1 MAVTRKSK
9 VFVCGGA
16 GFIGSHLVE
25 RLLADGHT
33 VDVVDD
39 LSTGSLANLSGART
53 LGGALKFH
61 HLDISTVEFAELI
74 GLRQPD
80 VIFHMALLPPS
91 ATESASVLRAAPMLL
106 SVLEA
111 ARRHRVTKV
120 VACLPAVLVY
130 GEVPAKYLPVKE
142 GRKAD
147 AIGVPH
153 VMAQTIIDLL
163 GVYREMHDIEFTVL
177 AMTNVYGLRQRPED
191 GVVAAFASGVIRN
204 QDPDIYATENKRG
217 IFSILTT
224 RLTYWCARFQKVVVS
239 CSMRELGCKR
249 QLKNCG
255 RCLVL
260 VAHCAQRNCLQDQV
274 MCRGWLCRLCE
285 REFSWVGRRGRALTK
300 VWKQYAKVLRAS
312 YLNKSS

>member
-61 HLDISTVEFAELI
+61 HLDISTVEFAELV

-80 VIFHMALLPPS
+80 VIFHMALLPP
-91 ATESASVLRAAPMLL
+91 PMLL

-204 QDPDIYATENKRG
+204 QDPDIYGNGKQ
-217 IFSILTT
+217 T
-224 RLTYWCARFQKVVVS
+224 RDFLYIDDAIDVLVRTISK
-239 CSMRELGCKR
+239 G
-249 QLKNCG
+249 G
-255 RCLVL
+255 GLVL
-260 VAHCAQRNCLQDQV
+260 NAGTGVQTTIEEL
-274 MCRGWLCRLCE
+274 
-285 REFSWVGRRGRALTK
+285 
-300 VWKQYAKVLRAS
+300 WKMLGAGSTLRAKKLPTRPGDVQRLAVS
-312 YLNKSS
+312 TVRTRIQLGWSSWTSLGEGLETIRESFTR

>member
-16 GFIGSHLVE
+16 GFVGSHLVE

-39 LSTGSLANLSGART
+39 LSTGSLANLSVART

-61 HLDISTVEFAELI
+61 HLDISTVEFAELV

-153 VMAQTIIDLL
+153 VMAQTIVDLL

-204 QDPDIYATENKRG
+204 ENPEIHGNGKQ
-217 IFSILTT
+217 T
-224 RLTYWCARFQKVVVS
+224 RDFLYIDDAVDVLVRTITK
-239 CSMRELGCKR
+239 G
-249 QLKNCG
+249 G
-255 RCLVL
+255 GLVL
-260 VAHCAQRNCLQDQV
+260 NAGTGVQTTIEEL
-274 MCRGWLCRLCE
+274 
-285 REFSWVGRRGRALTK
+285 
-300 VWKQYAKVLRAS
+300 WKILGAGSALRAKKLPTRPGDVQRLAVS
-312 YLNKSS
+312 TVRTRIQLGWSSWTSVAEGLETIRESFKR

>member
-39 LSTGSLANLSGART
+39 LSTGSLANLSVART

-61 HLDISTVEFAELI
+61 HLDISTVEFAELV

-191 GVVAAFASGVIRN
+191 GVW
-204 QDPDIYATENKRG
+204 PH
-217 IFSILTT
+217 LH
-224 RLTYWCARFQKVVVS
+224 
-239 CSMRELGCKR
+239 LG
-249 QLKNCG
+249 
-255 RCLVL
+255 
-260 VAHCAQRNCLQDQV
+260 
-274 MCRGWLCRLCE
+274 
-285 REFSWVGRRGRALTK
+285 
-300 VWKQYAKVLRAS
+300 
-312 YLNKSS
+312 